1 MKQTDHI
8 KTPDQETKQKSY
20 PIKTKHCPS
29 TDNTQI
35 YWYIIF
41 RGGYILKLIHIMA
54 FQMLHTSDLSQAVD
68 RTQNG
73 KQSGRSWPSKPAS
86 ITQSHFNHCTSK
98 QPSCYRNIVWG
109 NASHWPLIKSSHQ
122 SAALILSHGLGSVK
136 QCLHQRPAKSS
147 QCQPVRW
154 GTDLLKHYAKQLSL
168 IDVCWRLPDVAFSL
182 PMSRRLHD
190 IASLS
195 PRPPFFS
202 TTLLSNSTNS
212 HVC

>member
-1 MKQTDHI
+1 
-8 KTPDQETKQKSY
+8 
-20 PIKTKHCPS
+20 
-29 TDNTQI
+29 
-35 YWYIIF
+35 
-41 RGGYILKLIHIMA
+41 MA
-54 FQMLHTSDLSQAVD
+54 FQMLHISDLSQAVD

-195 PRPPFFS
+195 PPPPFFFNNFTVQFYQLPCVLKRLHNVTS
-202 TTLLSNSTNS
+202 PEKCVLKSTWCSPPPPFFFLTTLLSNSTNS
-212 HVC
+212 PVC